1 MTESLGH
8 GSFGNRLLEQDTH
21 LYSNRYQ
28 EHRMQL
34 QEKLRTAEQREKLAF
49 RIVVGALCI
58 AVVTCFLAGARVFG
72 SPDPGDLERGKA
84 TWLSVLIGVVYALSL
99 ATFWLGLA
107 SYYSRFRPATRKIA
121 DNLRDESIS
130 ELREEIRQLR
140 QQLNPSNVR
149 PEP

>member
-8 GSFGNRLLEQDTH
+8 GSFGTRLLEQDTL

-34 QEKLRTAEQREKLAF
+34 QEKLRTAERREKLVYW
-49 RIVVGALCI
+49 IVAAALCI
-58 AVVTCFLAGARVFG
+58 AAVTCYLAGARVFG
-72 SPDPGDLERGKA
+72 SPDPGDLERGEA
-84 TWLSVLIGVVYALSL
+84 TWFSVLIGVVYAVSL

-121 DNLRDESIS
+121 DNLRDESIN
-130 ELREEIRQLR
+130 ELHEEIRLLR
-140 QQLNPSNVR
+140 QQLTSSNVR
-149 PEP
+149 PES

>member
-8 GSFGNRLLEQDTH
+8 GSFGNRLLEQDTD

-34 QEKLRTAEQREKLAF
+34 QEKLRRAEQREKLAF
-49 RIVVGALCI
+49 RIVVGALFI

-72 SPDPGDLERGKA
+72 SPDPGDLERGEA
-84 TWLSVLIGVVYALSL
+84 TWFSVLIGVVYALSL

-107 SYYSRFRPATRKIA
+107 SYYSRFRPATRKIS

-140 QQLNPSNVR
+140 QQLNPSNVG